1 MIDVM
6 IRIGSSI
13 VCACFLCATTIG
25 MVGAMQQGGYKN
37 DAFFRWLKRKDNLF
51 FNRLSVLSLCLFLA
65 TAITA
70 LCFSFLGVQIALII
84 SAVPYMTLLFVFHF
98 SGKKYALKVP
108 AVRTGRYCR
117 LSGVYAFLVLC
128 VSYAAIALLEFL
140 SVWID
145 TELYSLLAYTPFA
158 AMPLVLP
165 FLLCLANAL
174 ESVYERIRNGKF
186 VERMGQ
192 VLDEKEMIRV
202 GVVGSYGKTSVKNIL
217 ATILSTHYDVIAT
230 AESYNTPI
238 GIAKTVALPEF
249 EKKQVFIAE
258 MGARKAGD
266 IQELC
271 EMVKPDYAVFTGVC
285 EQHIFTF
292 GDLDS
297 VWAEKSVIL
306 RCGTKKTVCGTGLKT
321 RMDSLSED
329 VKSRCIL
336 IDDATVKNVR
346 LGAKSTEFTV
356 VLGVEELDVKTPL
369 LGRAAVENITLAV
382 TLAKE
387 MGLTVEEI
395 EKGLK
400 TITPIP
406 HRLQLL
412 ESDGVYI
419 LDDGYNCNPVGA
431 KEAIEALG
439 RFEGRK
445 CIVTPGIVECGILE
459 ETINGVLG
467 EEIAR
472 AKFDKVI
479 LVGDTLV
486 GAVKDG
492 YVTAGGEIDA
502 LASAQTLEDVKGL
515 LAEWTK
521 KGDAVL
527 FLNDLPDVY

>member
-1 MIDVM
+1 M
-6 IRIGSSI
+6 
-13 VCACFLCATTIG
+13 
-25 MVGAMQQGGYKN
+25 
-37 DAFFRWLKRKDNLF
+37 
-51 FNRLSVLSLCLFLA
+51 
-65 TAITA
+65 
-70 LCFSFLGVQIALII
+70 
-84 SAVPYMTLLFVFHF
+84 
-98 SGKKYALKVP
+98 
-108 AVRTGRYCR
+108 
-117 LSGVYAFLVLC
+117 
-128 VSYAAIALLEFL
+128 
-140 SVWID
+140 
-145 TELYSLLAYTPFA
+145 
-158 AMPLVLP
+158 
-165 FLLCLANAL
+165 
-174 ESVYERIRNGKF
+174 
-186 VERMGQ
+186 
-192 VLDEKEMIRV
+192 
-202 GVVGSYGKTSVKNIL
+202 
-217 ATILSTHYDVIAT
+217 
-230 AESYNTPI
+230 
-238 GIAKTVALPEF
+238 
-249 EKKQVFIAE
+249 
-258 MGARKAGD
+258 
-266 IQELC
+266 
-271 EMVKPDYAVFTGVC
+271 
-285 EQHIFTF
+285 
-292 GDLDS
+292 
-297 VWAEKSVIL
+297 
-306 RCGTKKTVCGTGLKT
+306 
-321 RMDSLSED
+321 
-329 VKSRCIL
+329 
-336 IDDATVKNVR
+336 
-346 LGAKSTEFTV
+346 
-356 VLGVEELDVKTPL
+356 KTPL